1 MWIARNEY
9 NKLIEENASL
19 KCKTREQGLRISKLL
34 SIIDELNLKL
44 YDNKYK
50 CYDVILHIKGLRKV
64 KYTVSAETH
73 EEARK
78 YVIEQFE
85 KDNLA
90 LSKDDI
96 ILIESKEI

>member
-19 KCKTREQGLRISKLL
+19 KRKTREQGFRISNLL
-34 SIIDELNLKL
+34 STIDELNLKL
-44 YDNKYK
+44 YDNKDK
-50 CYDVILHIKGLRKV
+50 CFDVIFLIKGPKRV
-64 KYTVSAETH
+64 QYTVSATTH
-73 EEARK
+73 KEACK

-96 ILIESKEI
+96 ILIESIEI

>member
-19 KCKTREQGLRISKLL
+19 KCKTREQGFQISKLL

-44 YDNKYK
+44 YDNKDKYF
-50 CYDVILHIKGLRKV
+50 DIILLIKGPKRV
-64 KYTVSAETH
+64 QYTVSAATH

-78 YVIEQFE
+78 YAIEQF
-85 KDNLA
+85 
-90 LSKDDI
+90 
-96 ILIESKEI
+96 